1 MEKIDFVPTTQ
12 EETSDTGKDE
22 TMANAGG
29 STTFQD
35 LANQVE
41 FAGGTSSEADEAS
54 EDWFRFAPEEAERMT
69 ADYSQESEAGS
80 SQGHGQEAVD
90 VTETEEE
97 GDGGGEKPNGGFI
110 DINRFATSRGED
122 IEDEKKKTTER
133 EKTHAEKRLES
144 VQQKLAE
151 IEAQIAE
158 VNEDNARLEEKISEC
173 ETALD
178 NNAETHSQLTEKVDQ
193 LRDRV
198 NKTKRSILSGFADG
212 LKIVKNLAL
221 GKHREVRDIINGIT
235 NNVNEN
241 EQAMKS
247 KAQAEQQ
254 LRVNEAEKKTL
265 SNERADAIDIQ
276 NSNNKKLANLKKW
289 RADLQKQESLLQ
301 DKVAEDNSKRAWED
315 AREAIKAEMGTD
327 DMKAF
332 RKKLIQK
339 REELEESYLADMD
352 ELDGIRKPSRIQR
365 MMRTEQELREEAERA
380 DRIEARLTAEHDRE
394 VAEIEEKLAKV
405 EEYFPTWGERVAK
418 SRENPSTK
426 RGLATIK
433 RKVLLRMYNVAA

>member
-1 MEKIDFVPTTQ
+1 MEKFDFVPTTQ
-12 EETSDTGKDE
+12 EETPDTGKDE
-22 TMANAGG
+22 ATTDVGG

-41 FAGGTSSEADEAS
+41 FAGRTSSEADETS
-54 EDWFRFAPEEAERMT
+54 EDWFRFAPEEAEHMT
-69 ADYSQESEAGS
+69 ADYSQESEAGP
-80 SQGHGQEAVD
+80 SQEHDQEAVS
-90 VTETEEE
+90 TAEAERKREERGEEPDE
-97 GDGGGEKPNGGFI
+97 GVI
-110 DINRFATSRGED
+110 DINRFATRRGESAK
-122 IEDEKKKTTER
+122 EKERVATEK
-133 EKTHAEKRLES
+133 EKTHAEERLES

-158 VNEDNARLEEKISEC
+158 TNKDNARLEEKISEC

-178 NNAETHSQLTEKVDQ
+178 NNAEVHNQLSEKVDQ
-193 LRDRV
+193 LRDKV
-198 NKTKRSILSGFADG
+198 NKTKRSILNGFTDG

-221 GKHREVRDIINGIT
+221 GKHQEVRDIVNNIA

-247 KAQAEQQ
+247 RAQAEQQ

-289 RADLQKQESLLQ
+289 RAELQKQESLLQ
-301 DKVAEDNSKRAWED
+301 DKVAEDNSRRAWED

-339 REELEESYLADMD
+339 REELEESYSADID
-352 ELDGIRKPSRIQR
+352 ELNSIRKPSRIQR
-365 MMRTEQELREEAERA
+365 MMRTEQELREEVERA
-380 DRIEARLTAEHDRE
+380 DRIEARLTAEYDRE
-394 VAEIEEKLAKV
+394 AAEIEEKLAKV
-405 EEYFPTWGERVAK
+405 EEYFPTWKERVAR

-426 RGLATIK
+426 RGLAAIK
-433 RKVLLRMYNVAA
+433 HKVLLRLYNIAA

>member
-80 SQGHGQEAVD
+80 SRANSQEA
-90 VTETEEE
+90 EGPIEAEE
-97 GDGGGEKPNGGFI
+97 GGEEPDEEFI
-110 DINRFATSRGED
+110 DINKYANEYAARRGED
-122 IEDEKKKTTER
+122 TEGEKKKTAER
-133 EKTHAEKRLES
+133 EKTRAEKRLES

-173 ETALD
+173 ESALD

-221 GKHREVRDIINGIT
+221 GKHQEVRDIINGIT

-426 RGLATIK
+426 RGLAAIK